1 MAAMAISC
9 TSLAGA
15 WSTTGTSGFRHGPSV
30 LRGPTCRR
38 DAIDII
44 DDDPQCE
51 VETSA
56 VRRRLLL
63 STMAIAVATVSL
75 DGPADAVGIEE
86 DYTKQVDAVP
96 ATPSV
101 VEGELTVSQPP
112 PNRIVNVSDKRP
124 DQKKKANRS
133 GYFVAGGASAA
144 FSHGITVPIDVVK
157 TKSQTDDALAGLSPL
172 DAALRIVED
181 EGAGALSK
189 GLQPTVLGYGFE
201 GAMKFGVY
209 ESLKPLFLVQFAG
222 QSNEAYLAA
231 AVCAGALAS
240 IILCPLEETRIR
252 LVTDSSFANGLTDGL
267 PKLLR
272 ENGIASPFRKG
283 LAPMLSK
290 QVPYTIGKQVSF
302 DLFASVLYSFLS
314 GLSFVPRGQ
323 IAIEVEVGAAF
334 LASIVACLLSQPGD
348 VVLTQTYKNDSS
360 DEGFLSTIS
369 SLYGDGGVGRFFRGL
384 SARFL
389 HVGCIITFQLV
400 IYDQLKQALGLPASG
415 S

>member
-1 MAAMAISC
+1 MLAR
-9 TSLAGA
+9 SLGRAPFCLHA
-15 WSTTGTSGFRHGPSV
+15 CP
-30 LRGPTCRR
+30 
-38 DAIDII
+38 
-44 DDDPQCE
+44 
-51 VETSA
+51 
-56 VRRRLLL
+56 
-63 STMAIAVATVSL
+63 
-75 DGPADAVGIEE
+75 
-86 DYTKQVDAVP
+86 
-96 ATPSV
+96 
-101 VEGELTVSQPP
+101 
-112 PNRIVNVSDKRP
+112 
-124 DQKKKANRS
+124 
-133 GYFVAGGASAA
+133 SAA

-157 TKSQTDDALAGLSPL
+157 TKSQTDDALNGLSPL
-172 DAALRIVED
+172 DAALRIIED

-201 GAMKFGVY
+201 GAAKFGVY
-209 ESLKPLFLVQFAG
+209 ETLKPLFLGQFVD
-222 QSNEAYLAA
+222 QPNEAYLAA

-240 IILCPLEETRIR
+240 IILCPLEETRIK
-252 LVTDSSFANGLTDGL
+252 LVTDSSFANGLADGL

-272 ENGIASPFRKG
+272 ENSIASPFRKG

-302 DLFASVLYSFLS
+302 DMFAAMLYSFLS

-323 IAIEVEVGAAF
+323 IALDVEVGAAF

-348 VVLTQTYKNDSS
+348 VILTQTYKNDSLG
-360 DEGFLSTIS
+360 EGFASTIQ